1 MPQQTKCWPYKDKD
15 GTWAPKTHG
24 KFVETWR
31 LLVVPVLGEQRRGI
45 TGSGQ
50 LVRVAEVG
58 ELRVQCGP
66 ASAKNKKNLKR
77 EERAINEHTC
87 MCIHLW
93 TRTCEHVYTH
103 GHTTIHIHIN
113 NKKERQ
119 VQTQRLEKE
128 RGVNPASQGLGGSK
142 RPLQQAGICR
152 MPVCG
157 CRRRQGSRE
166 ADQGGKAEAFKGLL
180 RSWDLMLCV
189 VN

>member
-1 MPQQTKCWPYKDKD
+1 
-15 GTWAPKTHG
+15 
-24 KFVETWR
+24 
-31 LLVVPVLGEQRRGI
+31 
-45 TGSGQ
+45 
-50 LVRVAEVG
+50 
-58 ELRVQCGP
+58 
-66 ASAKNKKNLKR
+66 
-77 EERAINEHTC
+77 

-119 VQTQRLEKE
+119 VHTQRLEKE
-128 RGVNPASQGLGGSK
+128 KGVNPASQGLGGSK

-157 CRRRQGSRE
+157 CRRRQGSWE
-166 ADQGGKAEAFKGLL
+166 AEQGGKAEAFKGLL

-189 VN
+189 VNWYRETSRPNQGKTHAPPTSEVSRGCLKGCGRLTSSLRCHQIGGFIFQWLLQLLSARLCNTKCWNVLLYPREIFSVRDEWGHRN